1 MRIVFRVFRRFV
13 WLGLGILVGW
23 VSSLALT
30 RRLRR
35 ATRRFRPAGM
45 SERVRVDVRAAV
57 REGREAMR
65 EREAELRGGPPAAN

>member
-1 MRIVFRVFRRFV
+1 VRLVLRVFRRFT
-13 WLGLGILVGW
+13 WLVLGILVGW

-30 RRLRR
+30 RRVRR
-35 ATRRFRPAGM
+35 VTRRLRPAGM
-45 SERVRVDVRAAV
+45 GDRVRDDVRAAV